1 MDEQKQYQEEYEQR
15 LAEALDKVEQ
25 GFITPNYMCIIRHA
39 CGLPK
44 HSPSKLLPIIY
55 NFDEIFGETK

>member
-1 MDEQKQYQEEYEQR
+1 MKQFQEEYEQR

-39 CGLPK
+39 CNLSKPK
-44 HSPSKLLPIIY
+44 KPTIF
-55 NFDEIFGETK
+55 NFDEIFGEIK